1 MSLKKLVRQYAT
13 KLLDEEYI
21 KNSQR
26 YHLPYGEWVADREK
40 ETAIGIAEGE
50 RLCPPRAAGAGKTA
64 SLEPAVPEA
73 SGAGQQTTTG
83 SVQGLKPMPPET
95 AGAEAWGQEPDPV
108 LLNFGKGSWTPD
120 AMERVKAYFV
130 RNPQVMF
137 LYGDEDMKMKKG
149 KYGNPWLK
157 PCWSPDSYMYRD
169 YLGSAVAV
177 RRALYDKL
185 TEEER
190 REEGPCHDR
199 LVELAGGYE
208 RGCKTIGHLTGILY
222 HRGQP
227 WLLPGEGRPGRG
239 PAPEKRPEENGS
251 RDGEVSVV
259 IPSKD
264 NVTVLTKCLETLCQT
279 VRRTRYEIIVVD
291 NGSKEKAKKE
301 LEQEMEKLRCCPDY
315 QGSLM
320 GAEYLYE
327 PMKFNFS
334 RMCNRGARAG
344 RGSLILFLNDDI
356 EAVQEGWLEAMVE
369 KARQPWAG
377 AVGHKLL
384 YPDGWRIQHAGVTNI
399 ILGPTHKL
407 QRLKDGSHYYD
418 GKSIGVWNMLA
429 VTGACLLVRREVF
442 EQVGGFC
449 EELRVAFNDVDL
461 CFNIYEEGYHN
472 IQINDGWLLHHES
485 LSRGTDATE
494 EKHRRLVGELT
505 LLFDRHPQLKSID
518 PYYHPWLNLS
528 LQDPAIKPACEEG
541 IVMED
546 VRDWEPLES
555 LGDARQDD
563 CFFVQVEY
571 ADEEQISGC
580 GIVLGSDNA
589 CFEKK
594 LLFQSKTSPGK
605 MYGMDFTGQYR
616 SDLEKNL
623 HDQVNVDLSGFKV
636 NFARPLPPGRYRV
649 GMLARDRISGMKLV
663 NWSDRTYRLERGSR
677 KKKRSDKEKNKGRAK
692 G

>member
-1 MSLKKLVRQYAT
+1 MGLKKLVRQYAT

-21 KNSQR
+21 KNSER
-26 YHLPYGEWVADREK
+26 YHLPYGEWVAERER
-40 ETAIGIAEGE
+40 ETATGIAEAE
-50 RLCPPRAAGAGKTA
+50 RVVPP
-64 SLEPAVPEA
+64 
-73 SGAGQQTTTG
+73 G
-83 SVQGLKPMPPET
+83 S
-95 AGAEAWGQEPDPV
+95 AGAEEEVRDTWGSEPDPV
-108 LLNFGKGSWTPD
+108 LLNFGKGSWAPD
-120 AMERVKAYFV
+120 AMERVKAYFA

-137 LYGDEDMKMKKG
+137 LYGDEDVKKKKG
-149 KYGNPWLK
+149 KYGSPWLK
-157 PCWSPDSYMYRD
+157 PCWSPDSYMCRD

-177 RRALYDKL
+177 RRELYDRL

-190 REEGPCHDR
+190 REEGLCHDR

-208 RGCKTIGHLTGILY
+208 RGCRTIGHLIGILF
-222 HRGQP
+222 HREQP
-227 WLLPGEGRPGRG
+227 WPLPGAGRPGKGPGKETQAEGNRSRSGSGQEHTQETSGRG
-239 PAPEKRPEENGS
+239 AGSSPEEV
-251 RDGEVSVV
+251 EVSVV
-259 IPSKD
+259 IPSKE
-264 NVTVLTKCLETLCQT
+264 NVTVLTQCLETLCQT
-279 VRRTRYEIIVVD
+279 VRHTRYEIIVVD
-291 NGSKEKAKKE
+291 NGSREKARKAVE
-301 LEQEMEKLRCCPDY
+301 EEMEKLRCCQEY
-315 QGSLM
+315 KGSLVR
-320 GAEYLYE
+320 AEYLYE

-334 RMCNRGARAG
+334 RMCNMGAEVG

-369 KARQPWAG
+369 KVREPWAG

-399 ILGPTHKL
+399 FLGPTHKL
-407 QRLKDGSHYYD
+407 QRLKNGSHYYD
-418 GKSIGVWNMLA
+418 GKSVGVWNMLA
-429 VTGACLLVRREVF
+429 VTGACLLIRREVF

-461 CFNIYEEGYHN
+461 CFKVYEQGYHN

-505 LLFDRHPQLKSID
+505 LLFERHPQLKSRD
-518 PYYHPWLNLS
+518 PYYHPWLNVS

-546 VRDWEPLES
+546 VRNWEPLES
-555 LGDARQDD
+555 LGDAREEK
-563 CFFVQVEY
+563 CLFVQVES
-571 ADEEQISGC
+571 ADQEQISGC

-605 MYGMDFTGQYR
+605 MYCMDFTGQYR

-623 HDQVNVDLSGFKV
+623 EDQVNVDLSGFKV
-636 NFARPLPPGRYRV
+636 NFARPLPPGKYRV

-663 NWSDRTYRLERGSR
+663 NWSDCTYRLEKGGR
-677 KKKRSDKEKNKGRAK
+677 KKKRSDKDKNKGRT
-692 G
+692 